1 MWHGDDRKKEQGAT
15 LVEFAFVAPFLFLM
29 LFAIVEF
36 ALLTASFTGVWTAA
50 REGARYATTV
60 GDSTVTPGTPRY
72 LDCAGIRNAAQ
83 GLVAFG
89 EPTDGQIAINYFDP
103 AGTQVADCNTADST
117 YPTPTQSACGLRE
130 HGRGEHHEELRLD
143 RPAARQIRRRGH
155 SRLHPESQHL
165 PGGRRWQLSAE
176 QPRSSSP
183 CLRCSSY

>member
-89 EPTDGQIAINYFDP
+89 EPTDGQISINYFDP
-103 AGTQVADCNTADST
+103 AGAQVADCNTADST
-117 YPTPTQSACGLRE
+117 YPTPNASLVVSGSTVEVSITKSYDSIVPMLGEFVEGVTLDSTQSRSIYQGVV
-130 HGRGEHHEELRLD
+130 
-143 RPAARQIRRRGH
+143 
-155 SRLHPESQHL
+155 
-165 PGGRRWQLSAE
+165 GGN
-176 QPRSSSP
+176 
-183 CLRCSSY
+183 